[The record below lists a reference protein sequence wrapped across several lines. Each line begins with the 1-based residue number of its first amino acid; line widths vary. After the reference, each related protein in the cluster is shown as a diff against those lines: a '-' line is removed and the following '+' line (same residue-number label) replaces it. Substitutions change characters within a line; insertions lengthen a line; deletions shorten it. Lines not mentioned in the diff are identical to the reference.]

1 LSDERRVYQRLNVGK
16 PIDAWFGD
24 WAVRLI
30 DVSATGALLQSDDEI
45 PADARG
51 LLRFWWRNEEVE
63 LTAETV
69 RRDDSFAGVHFLETN
84 ETLRRL
90 IAQTATEVL
99 RAQQANAEGDRGA
112 NIIGE
117 DETLTAASAMK
128 LIGFVAYTLKNG
140 RWKKRPAL
148 TPDQP
153 ENGFTVAVGEN
164 EEQVALLCSTY
175 EQGDDEA
182 RRLTRLLAELS
193 VGVG

>member
-1 LSDERRVYQRLNVGK
+1 MSDERRVYQRLNVGS

-24 WAVRLI
+24 WAVQLI
-30 DVSATGALLQSDDEI
+30 DVSATGALLQSDEEI
-45 PADARG
+45 PPDSRG

-69 RRDDSFAGVHFLETN
+69 RREDSFAGVRFLEAN

-99 RAQQANAEGDRGA
+99 RAQHANAEGNREA
-112 NIIGE
+112 NIVGE
-117 DETLTAASAMK
+117 DETLTAASATK
-128 LIGFVAYTLKNG
+128 LLGFVTYTFKDG

-148 TPDQP
+148 TAAQP
-153 ENGFTVAVGEN
+153 ENGFTVAAGDD
-164 EEQVALLCSTY
+164 EEQIALLCSTY
-175 EQGDDEA
+175 ENGDEEA

-193 VGVG
+193 VGG

>member
-1 LSDERRVYQRLNVGK
+1 MNDERRIYQRLNVGR

-24 WAVRLI
+24 WSVRLV
-30 DVSATGALLQSDDEI
+30 DVSATGALLQSDEEI
-45 PADARG
+45 PTESRG

-69 RRDDSFAGVHFLETN
+69 RRDDSFAGVRFLEAN

-99 RAQQANAEGDRGA
+99 RAQQANADGDRGA
-112 NIIGE
+112 NVIGE
-117 DETLTAASAMK
+117 DETLTAASAIK
-128 LIGFVAYTLKNG
+128 LLGFVTYTLKNG

-148 TPDQP
+148 RPDQP
-153 ENGFTVAVGEN
+153 ENGFTVGATED
-164 EEQVALLCSTY
+164 EEQIALLCSTY
-175 EQGDDEA
+175 ESGDDEA

-193 VGVG
+193 VGGG